1 LNLKTTSFGYISEV
15 WFRKNEDEDNGTLK
29 IADMPSMFK
38 LSLPQDTLRYFGTA
52 KKKYKYINYTD
63 EYTPTKK
70 FKFKNSITGWV
81 EIIEEGSMDIF
92 RGFAFHIN
100 VSPNGGSVK
109 VYTPM
114 YCLKKDNTH
123 MVLIAGPNIA
133 WHTSKKF
140 MLFKVDNINKEHF
153 MDYISDY
160 PELAEVVKN
169 QRLLFW
175 NIEKNVKE
183 YNSWARIKNN

>member
-1 LNLKTTSFGYISEV
+1 
-15 WFRKNEDEDNGTLK
+15 
-29 IADMPSMFK
+29 MFK